1 MLCLGEG
8 GELIKTDYYIL
19 YNSIQD
25 HHEAIERAYQ
35 LIRDNYDI
43 VEDWF
48 STVGRPGNKFA
59 KHFDCRTRTRFKGKK
74 FKMWGRGV
82 PTGMELGL
90 KYLEN
95 LENARGTASPDEC
108 VCLDI
113 DLAAVIL
120 HETLHL
126 CWRGGERTAWSM
138 DAWWRVKITN
148 QLALTGVTYCFVTQ
162 FPADGKWN
170 DRLKDIRPRVPAAVG
185 PT

>member
-59 KHFDCRTRTRFKGKK
+59 KHFDCRTRTRFKSKK

-113 DLAAVIL
+113 DLAAVI
-120 HETLHL
+120 
-126 CWRGGERTAWSM
+126 RSG
-138 DAWWRVKITN
+138 
-148 QLALTGVTYCFVTQ
+148 
-162 FPADGKWN
+162 
-170 DRLKDIRPRVPAAVG
+170 PRNLDSGLSEISIVFQAAVPKLVASKYTTSG
-185 PT
+185 VRRPSEL